1 MTLEQ
6 ESAEKKAVALS
17 SVFASLLLT
26 GGKMAV
32 GLYTG
37 SLGILSEAAHSA
49 LDLFAALITY
59 FAVRVSDRP
68 ADEEHHYGHAKVENF
83 SALIEALLLLLTCV
97 WIIKE
102 AVNRLFFVHVPI
114 EVNVWSFT
122 ILVVSIL
129 VDFSRSRALAGA
141 AKKYN
146 SQALEADALHF
157 SSDILSS
164 AVVLVG
170 LVFARFGINYAD
182 PVAALIV
189 AVIVIVA
196 SVRLTVKTVNALLDK
211 APRGLDRD
219 IANEVMETPGVVG
232 VHKVRLRVAGG
243 RIHGD
248 MHVVIDRNISFVE
261 GHRIAS
267 LVEEKL
273 SRHSNDILVHFE
285 PEDDWEA
292 VNSSIL
298 KTEQAVTRLMVEK
311 SPGIKGY
318 HNLVVRRGPG
328 GTDVIIHIV
337 MPGDISVSRARE
349 YCDDIESEIKK
360 ELEDTNM
367 HFHIEPCEGLCNDCQ
382 ICPDCEEKDEMTQ
395 KGEKDE
401 KG

>member
-6 ESAEKKAVALS
+6 QTAEKKAVALS
-17 SVFASLLLT
+17 SVFASMLLT

-49 LDLFAALITY
+49 MDLFAALVTY

-102 AVNRLFFVHVPI
+102 AVSRLFFVHVPI

-122 ILVVSIL
+122 ILVVSIV
-129 VDFSRSRALAGA
+129 VDFSRSRALSRA
-141 AKKYN
+141 AEKYN

-182 PVAALIV
+182 PVAAFIV

-196 SVRLTVKTVNALLDK
+196 SLRLTWKTVNALLDK

-219 IANEVMETPGVVG
+219 IATEVMETPGVVG
-232 VHKVRLRVAGG
+232 VHKVRLREAGG

-248 MHVVIDRNISFVE
+248 LHVVIDRNISFVE

-298 KTEQAVTRLMVEK
+298 RTEQAVIRLMGKK
-311 SPGIKGY
+311 SSGILGY
-318 HNLVVRRGPG
+318 HSLVVRRGPG
-328 GTDVIIHIV
+328 GTDVSIHV
-337 MPGDISVSRARE
+337 VLPKDISVSRARE
-349 YCDDIESEIKK
+349 YCDDIERDIKT
-360 ELEDTNM
+360 ELDDANM
-367 HFHIEPCEGLCNDCQ
+367 HFHIEPCEGICTDCEV
-382 ICPDCEEKDEMTQ
+382 CPDCEV
-395 KGEKDE
+395 KGEKT
-401 KG
+401 KK